1 MKAGGLRRALQTAV
15 LAVLI
20 PATGFADEVQEKLE
34 YCKNCHG
41 DKAQGFQGYYTAPR
55 LAGQPVQYLENQ
67 FEALAK
73 HRRDNPIAQQFMWPG
88 IEAVPLG
95 LRAALAK
102 QFNELNPPPA
112 DGGPRNFVSAGRS
125 IYDKGI
131 PDENVPACAACHGE
145 DAHGSNQVPRLAGQM
160 YAYTV
165 EQLVGWGKGF
175 RRKDPVLPGETNTM
189 QSIAAGMTKDQIRAV
204 AAYLS
209 YQR

>member
-1 MKAGGLRRALQTAV
+1 MKAGGLRRILQTAF
-15 LAVLI
+15 LAVLV
-20 PATGFADEVQEKLE
+20 PAAGFADEVQEKLE

-41 DKAQGFQGYYTAPR
+41 NQAQGFQGYYTAPR
-55 LAGQPVQYLENQ
+55 LAGQPVEYLENQ

-73 HRRDNPIAQQFMWPG
+73 HRRDNPIAQQFMWPA
-88 IEAVPLG
+88 IEGVHQGLG
-95 LRAALAK
+95 AALAR
-102 QFNELNPPPA
+102 QLNELDAPPA
-112 DGGPRNFVSAGRS
+112 DGGPRHLVSAGRS
-125 IYDKGI
+125 IYEKGV

-165 EQLVGWGKGF
+165 DQLDGWGKGY
-175 RRKDPVLPGETNTM
+175 RSKDPVSPGETNTM
-189 QSIAAGMTKDQIRAV
+189 KSIAAGMTKDQIRAV

>member
-1 MKAGGLRRALQTAV
+1 MKAGGLRRILQTAF

-20 PATGFADEVQEKLE
+20 PAAGLADEVQEKLE

-41 DKAQGFQGYYTAPR
+41 NQAQGFQGYYTAPR
-55 LAGQPVQYLENQ
+55 LAGQPVKYLENQ

-73 HRRDNPIAQQFMWPG
+73 HRRDNPIAQQFMWPAIEG
-88 IEAVPLG
+88 IHQGLG
-95 LRAALAK
+95 AALAR
-102 QFNELNPPPA
+102 QLNELDAPPA
-112 DGGPRNFVSAGRS
+112 DGGPKHLVSAGRS
-125 IYDKGI
+125 IYEKGV

-165 EQLVGWGKGF
+165 DQLDGWGRGY
-175 RRKDPVLPGETNTM
+175 RSKDPVSPGETNTM
-189 QSIAAGMTKDQIRAV
+189 KSIAAGMTKDQIRAV
-204 AAYLS
+204 AAYVS

>member
-1 MKAGGLRRALQTAV
+1 MKPGGLGRILQTAFLV
-15 LAVLI
+15 VLI
-20 PATGFADEVQEKLE
+20 PAAGFADEVQEKLE

-41 DKAQGFQGYYTAPR
+41 NQAQGFQGYYTAPR
-55 LAGQPVQYLENQ
+55 LAGQPVEYLENQ

-73 HRRDNPIAQQFMWPG
+73 HRRDNPIAQQFMWPAIEG
-88 IEAVPLG
+88 IHQGLG
-95 LRAALAK
+95 AALAR
-102 QFNELNPPPA
+102 QLNELDAPAA
-112 DGGPRNFVSAGRS
+112 DGGPRHLVSAGRS
-125 IYDKGI
+125 IYEKGV

-165 EQLVGWGKGF
+165 DQLDGWGKGY
-175 RRKDPVLPGETNTM
+175 RSKDPVSPGETNTM
-189 QSIAAGMTKDQIRAV
+189 KSIAAGMTKDQIRAV

>member
-1 MKAGGLRRALQTAV
+1 MLTRSRKNWSIARIATAIRRKAFKDT
-15 LAVLI
+15 I
-20 PATGFADEVQEKLE
+20 PL
-34 YCKNCHG
+34 
-41 DKAQGFQGYYTAPR
+41 PR

-88 IEAVPLG
+88 IEGVPHG
-95 LRAALAK
+95 LRAALAR

-112 DGGPRNFVSAGRS
+112 DGGPRNLVSAGKA
-125 IYDKGI
+125 IYDKGV

-145 DAHGSNQVPRLAGQM
+145 DAHGINQVPRLAGQM

-165 EQLVGWGKGF
+165 EQLVGWDKGY
-175 RRKDPVLPGETNTM
+175 RSKDPVSPGEPNTM

>member
-1 MKAGGLRRALQTAV
+1 MKAGGLKGALTAAV
-15 LAVLI
+15 LAGLI
-20 PATGFADEVQEKLE
+20 PAGAHAGEIEDKLE

-41 DKAQGFQGYYTAPR
+41 NQAQGFQGYYTAPR
-55 LAGQPVQYLENQ
+55 LAGQPVEYLENQ

-73 HRRDNPIAQQFMWPG
+73 HHRDNPIAQQFMWPAIEG
-88 IEAVPLG
+88 IPHG
-95 LRAALAK
+95 SRATLAR
-102 QFNELNPPPA
+102 QFNALNPPPA
-112 DGGPRNFVSAGRS
+112 DGGPRHLVSAGRS
-125 IYDKGI
+125 IYEKGV

-165 EQLVGWGKGF
+165 EQLDGWSRGY
-175 RRKDPVLPGETNTM
+175 RSKDPVSPGETNTM
-189 QSIAAGMTKDQIRAV
+189 KSIAAGMTKDQIRAV